1 MPPGAWKL
9 ASGSGA
15 SGDPLLQ
22 VGGVGADGGVVA
34 VAGVHERVGWQGEE
48 LRADALDDRRE
59 AREAAAGGARSA
71 LEAGVGAE
79 HHAGRL
85 VVEADP
91 AGSVARRVE
100 HDEVVPARGEHVAVL
115 EAGVPRAAGV
125 PGAPQPGAARL
136 EER

>member
-71 LEAGVGAE
+71 LEEGVGAE
-79 HHAGRL
+79 HPAGRL
-85 VVEADP
+85 LAEADP
-91 AGSVARRVE
+91 AGSVARRVA
-100 HDEVVPARGEHVAVL
+100 HAQVAPARREPAAALDVGF
-115 EAGVPRAAGV
+115 PRAHGRL
-125 PGAPQPGAARL
+125 GAPPTGLDR
-136 EER
+136 